1 MQTSQRLRNF
11 KEPISYY
18 KFVLRF
24 RCKKIKRRVNLMKFK
39 E

>member
-24 RCKKIKRRVNLMKFK
+24 RCKKK
-39 E
+39 